1 MITHVWSMSFTE
13 DTTDEQRTA
22 FVTAMTA
29 LPSQIDGVESF
40 RSGVDLGLNP
50 GNSEVVIVAE
60 FADTDAWRAYLEAPA
75 HVAFVEDHVNPLC
88 ASWGAIQFEPAS
100 TS

>member
-22 FVTAMTA
+22 FVDAMTA

-60 FADTDAWRAYLEAPA
+60 FSDADAWRAYLAAPA
-75 HVAFVEDHVNPLC
+75 HVAFVEDHVTPLC
-88 ASWGAIQFEPAS
+88 ASWNAIQFDPSS